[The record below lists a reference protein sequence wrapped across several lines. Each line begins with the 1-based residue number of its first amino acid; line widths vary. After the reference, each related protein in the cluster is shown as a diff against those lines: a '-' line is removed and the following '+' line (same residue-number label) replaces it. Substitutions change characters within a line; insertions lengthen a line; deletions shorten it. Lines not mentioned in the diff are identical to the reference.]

1 MFSTEIYNAG
11 VKSIT
16 SKKTALLKAAI
27 SSLNIGQT
35 GELLKT
41 IRTNYKQS
49 FGEIDAI
56 GFAMTKGGVMTE
68 KGVGRGI
75 KIDSAKTNGAVIG
88 RRAKPWFAPIMDNT
102 VAELADFV
110 ASQKA
115 DALINAIQ
123 I

>member
-1 MFSTEIYNAG
+1 MFDFERYNQG

-16 SKKTALLKAAI
+16 SNKTALLKAAI
-27 SSLNIGQT
+27 GSLNIGQT

-41 IRTNYKQS
+41 IRTNYKLS
-49 FGEIDAI
+49 FGEINAI

-68 KGVGRGI
+68 KGVGKGV
-75 KIDSAKTNGAVIG
+75 KIDSAKSNGAVIG
-88 RRAKPWFAPIMDNT
+88 RHAKPWFTPIMDAT
-102 VAELADFV
+102 VIELADFV

-115 DALINAIQ
+115 DALIKAIN